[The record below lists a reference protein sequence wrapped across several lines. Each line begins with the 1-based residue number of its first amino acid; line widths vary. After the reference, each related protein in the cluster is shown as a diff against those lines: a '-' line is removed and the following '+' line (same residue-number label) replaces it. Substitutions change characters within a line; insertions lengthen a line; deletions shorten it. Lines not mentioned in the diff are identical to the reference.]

1 MTKLYIDGTS
11 APPEIKKALFDMSK
25 NIEFVKE
32 DSKAANGYVFF
43 GTNRITGIQ
52 VAVKFY
58 YWGGKSEYHAEPQQ
72 LAQIDGENVLKIQ
85 DAGLL
90 DVKWAY
96 FITPTCVRGDLDN
109 VIEASALGNRTAL
122 DYTYQILSGLSHL
135 HAKRF
140 LHRDIK
146 PANVYL
152 TEAGVAV
159 IGDFGS
165 VKRIPDGTTSIPASS
180 HSLLYRPP
188 ESILT
193 NSYGV
198 SGDVYQA
205 GVVLY
210 QLLGGSLPYDG
221 LAWLT
226 RRELAQYESMAVSL
240 DQQDFTDQ
248 CIKARIASGRALNMA
263 SLPPWVPKP
272 VRRIVNKACHVDP
285 DQRFQSA
292 SAFMAKIHEVR
303 PEVPDWQ
310 VVDGVPTLMGSPSYR
325 VLNTD
330 KGLFVQKRGGADWRN
345 DRTIYGNS
353 LAELV
358 ERITEKT

>member
-1 MTKLYIDGTS
+1 MTKFYINGAS
-11 APPEIKKALFDMSK
+11 APPEIRNALFDLSK

-43 GTNRITGIQ
+43 GTNRITGLQ

-58 YWGGKSEYHAEPQQ
+58 YWGGKPEYHAEPQQ
-72 LAQIDGENVLKIQ
+72 LAQIDAENVLKIQ

-90 DVKWAY
+90 DAKWAY
-96 FITPTCVRGDLDN
+96 FVTPTCTRGDLDN
-109 VIEASALGNRTAL
+109 VIEASALGNKIAL

-135 HAKRF
+135 HSKRF

-146 PANVYL
+146 PSNVYL
-152 TEAGVAV
+152 KESGVAV

-165 VKRIPDGTTSIPASS
+165 VKRMPDGAISIPASS

-205 GVVLY
+205 GMVLF
-210 QLLGGSLPYDG
+210 QLLGGFLPYDG

-226 RRELAQYESMAVSL
+226 RRELAQYEAMAVSL
-240 DQQDFTDQ
+240 DQQDFIDQ
-248 CIKARIASGRALNMA
+248 CIKARIASGRALSLA
-263 SLPPWVPKP
+263 TLPPWVPKP
-272 VRRIVNKACHVDP
+272 VRRLINKACHVNP
-285 DQRFQSA
+285 GQRFQSA
-292 SAFMAKIHEVR
+292 SAFMAKIHEIR
-303 PEVPDWQ
+303 PAIPDWR
-310 VVDGVPTLMGSPSYR
+310 VVDGVPTLIGSPSYR
-325 VLNTD
+325 VLSTEN
-330 KGLFVQKRGGADWRN
+330 GLQVQKRAGADWRN
-345 DRTIYGNS
+345 DRTISGNS
-353 LAELV
+353 LEEIV
-358 ERITEKT
+358 ERIAERA